1 MKKRVQKV
9 VDTLTKGLYERDK
22 EVKLALLGAL
32 SGENVFLYGPP
43 GVAKSLISR
52 RVSKAFEGGNY
63 FEYLMQKFS
72 TPEDVFGPIMLSELK
87 KDNFVRKIDGY
98 LPSADIAFLDE
109 IFKASPSILN
119 TLLTI
124 INEKIFKNGSEI
136 VKVPLKALFSA
147 SNEIPQN
154 EGLEALYDRFLI
166 RLIVNPIRKRENF
179 ESMLQGGESSAE
191 IEIDEKFSNEELEKF
206 KKEIQ
211 QVKISDDT
219 FNLIN
224 AIRIEIEK
232 HNQKSKN
239 PIYISDR
246 RWQKA
251 AKLLKAS
258 AYFNGRNETN
268 IVDVN
273 LLKYCLWEVEEDF
286 EVVKKIVENAIKEVG
301 IDIGINLLEIKKE
314 KEALEKDINEV
325 LFYEDYI
332 YDDVVEIEGEKYLKI
347 KPEFHYVYYLY
358 NDCKKYSTIYINL
371 NNIENNNWFDVLDK
385 EKNKAEWLKAK
396 WEDGEF
402 LIVLNRDHNDYQ
414 RNDLINNQADLNEYY
429 WSVYTYKPKERKDF
443 YQKTSQHKA
452 FFKRI
457 NISKRILQVFIF
469 KGDVDEIKEKLFNAL
484 NQAKNKKQELTQNL
498 SNVFLENEE
507 IEIALTSVNKQIEDV
522 ELEIKDLE
530 RIYNKIKEF
539 ENA

>member
-9 VDTLTKGLYERDK
+9 VDSLTKGLYERDK

-52 RVSKAFEGGNY
+52 RIAKAFEGGNY

-268 IVDVN
+268 IADVN

-325 LFYEDYI
+325 LFDENYI
-332 YDDVVEIEGEKYLKI
+332 YDDVVEIRGKKYLKI
-347 KPEFHYVYYLY
+347 KPEFDYDDN
-358 NDCKKYSTIYINL
+358 NDKTRYSTIYINL
-371 NNIENNNWFDVLDK
+371 KHIGNNKWFDVLDSK
-385 EKNKAEWLKAK
+385 KNKAKWLKAK
-396 WEDGEF
+396 WENGKF
-402 LIVLNRDHNDYQ
+402 LIVLNKRHEDY
-414 RNDLINNQADLNEYY
+414 RWNNLINNQADLNGTYY
-429 WSVYTYKPKERKDF
+429 WSVYTYKPKEREDF
-443 YQKTSQHKA
+443 YQKTSQYKA
-452 FFKRI
+452 FFKRNNI
-457 NISKRILQVFIF
+457 NKRVLEAL
-469 KGDVDEIKEKLFNAL
+469 KEDVDEIKEKLFNAL

-507 IEIALTSVNKQIEDV
+507 TEIALTSVNKQIEDV

>member
-1 MKKRVQKV
+1 MKKRVQEIIK
-9 VDTLTKGLYERDK
+9 TLTSGLYERDK

-32 SGENVFLYGPP
+32 SGENIFLYGPP

-52 RVSKAFEGGNY
+52 RVAKAFEGGSY

-124 INEKIFKNGSEI
+124 INEKVFKNGNEI
-136 VKVPLKALFSA
+136 VKVPLKALFAA
-147 SNEIPQN
+147 SNEIPEN

-166 RLIVNPIRKRENF
+166 RLIVNPIKKRENF
-179 ESMLQGGESSAE
+179 EAMLQGGEASAE
-191 IEIDEKFSNEELEKF
+191 IEISNKFTNEELEKF
-206 KKEIQ
+206 RKEIKK
-211 QVKISDDT
+211 VKISQDT
-219 FNLIN
+219 LNLIH

-232 HNQKSKN
+232 YNQTAKN
-239 PIYISDR
+239 PIYVSDR

-251 AKLLKAS
+251 GKLLKAS

-268 IVDVN
+268 IVDVS

-286 EVVKKIVENAIKEVG
+286 EVVKNIVENVIKDVG
-301 IDIGINLLEIKKE
+301 IDVGVNLLEIKKE
-314 KEALEKDINEV
+314 KEELERDIDEV

-332 YDDVVEIEGEKYLKI
+332 YENEVVEIEGEEYFKI
-347 KPEFHYVYYLY
+347 YPKFYYY
-358 NDCKKYSTIYINL
+358 HNSDENNYSILYINL
-371 NNIENNNWFDVLDK
+371 KNIGNNNWFDVLDN
-385 EKNKAEWLKAK
+385 EKNKTEWIKAK
-396 WEDGEF
+396 WDNKKF
-402 LIVLNRDHNDYQ
+402 IIVLNRRHDNSQWDNLKQ
-414 RNDLINNQADLNEYY
+414 NKIGDEYY
-429 WSVYTYKPKERKDF
+429 WSVYSFILKFKTNY
-443 YQKTSQHKA
+443 YQRISPHKV
-452 FFKRI
+452 FFKKD
-457 NISKRILQVFIF
+457 NVNKRVLQAL
-469 KGDVDEIKEKLFNAL
+469 KEDVDEIKERLFNAL
-484 NQAKNKKQELTQNL
+484 NQAKNKRQELIKNL
-498 SNVFLENEE
+498 SNVFLEDKET
-507 IEIALTSVNKQIEDV
+507 EIAPTSVNKQIEDI